1 MCQTHHHGHE
11 HAGRAAGL
19 EHGAAHDD
27 DHDAWT
33 RRDFLVR
40 SGLAAAGAS
49 VLFGASPA
57 QAAALGARRQPGLV
71 GRLAALETD
80 RVLVLVQL
88 QGGNDGL
95 NTIVPVRND
104 LYYNARPQIALAKA
118 QTLSLGAD
126 YGMHPALKPLE
137 RMWGDGHMG
146 VVHSVGYP
154 NQSLSHFEGIDVW
167 ASGRQSDGRT
177 GWTAEAVARLGVD
190 KDSPPSVQIGA
201 SYPLLMRGP
210 DDQGGMTLTDPGMLD
225 RIVSTGELYATAALP
240 ETPYG
245 RALDHVRRIANDA
258 DTYAGAMRT
267 AADGVKNA
275 AEYPNTTFGRS
286 LAAVARLVKGRL
298 DTRVFLVRLGSF
310 DTHAGQLDR
319 HRELLDVLGRS
330 LAAFYADLGDSGDA
344 DRTLTMTFSEF
355 GRRVSQNGS
364 AGTDHGAAAP
374 VFLFGPAVKGGFH
387 GTGPDIAG
395 TDRQG
400 NLPVSTDF
408 RSVYRT
414 VLGSW
419 LGLDADAS
427 TAILGGDYAAL
438 DLLAGRATP
447 TDGPVAG
454 AGLELMP
461 PSPNPVRTR
470 ATVAFTVGASGRA
483 ELALF
488 DTTGRQVATL
498 ASGTFGPE
506 RQVAQ
511 VDAAG
516 LAAGVYVLRLQ
527 TDTGVRAQTMTVVR

>member
-1 MCQTHHHGHE
+1 MCQTHT
-11 HAGRAAGL
+11 HATRAAGL

-49 VLFGASPA
+49 VLFGAPPA
-57 QAAALGARRQPGLV
+57 QAAAVGAHRQPGLV

-104 LYYNARPQIALAKA
+104 LYYNARPAIALPRS
-118 QTLSLGAD
+118 QTLALGGD
-126 YGMHPALKPLE
+126 YGMHPALAPLE

-154 NQSLSHFEGIDVW
+154 DQSLSHFEGIDVW
-167 ASGRQSDGRT
+167 ASGREDDGRT

-190 KDSPPSVQIGA
+190 KASPPSVQVGA
-201 SYPLLMRGP
+201 SYPLLLRGP

-225 RIVSTGELYATAALP
+225 RIVSTGELYATGALP

-245 RALDHVRRIANDA
+245 RALDHVRRTANDA

-267 AADGVKNA
+267 AADGVRNA
-275 AEYPNTTFGRS
+275 TEYPDTTFGRS

-355 GRRVSQNGS
+355 GRRVAQNGS

-374 VFLFGPAVKGGFH
+374 VFLFGPAVQGGFH
-387 GTGPDIAG
+387 GAGPDLAG
-395 TDRQG
+395 VDRQG

-414 VLGSW
+414 VLSSW
-419 LGLDADAS
+419 LGLGADAA
-427 TAILGGDYAAL
+427 TAILGGDYAPL
-438 DLLAGRATP
+438 DLLAGRATSAE
-447 TDGPVAG
+447 GPLAG
-454 AGLELMP
+454 AGVELMP
-461 PSPNPVRTR
+461 PAPNPVRGR
-470 ATVAFTVGASGRA
+470 AQVAFTAGAGGRA
-483 ELALF
+483 ELELF
-488 DTTGRQVATL
+488 DTTGRLVTTL
-498 ASGTFGPE
+498 ASGAVGPG
-506 RQVAQ
+506 RQVTP
-511 VDAAG
+511 VDASG
-516 LAAGVYVLRLQ
+516 LAAGVYVLRLRAE
-527 TDTGVRAQTMTVVR
+527 GAVRAQTLTVVR